1 MNKNFYFNI
10 NCTIIDTT
18 HLKTTFI
25 KQQAN
30 IYGVH
35 IDTHKLFL
43 I

>member
-10 NCTIIDTT
+10 NCTFIDTT
-18 HLKTTFI
+18 YLKTTFI
-25 KQQAN
+25 KQQPN